1 MTVKPCEAFGLPYG
15 TLAPGAPA
23 DITLID
29 LEKEAAIDK
38 DTFLSKGKNTPFNKM
53 KCFGWPVA
61 TMAAG
66 KLAYEEGDSSNE
78 KKTSAGKWSG
88 I

>member
-1 MTVKPCEAFGLPYG
+1 
-15 TLAPGAPA
+15 
-23 DITLID
+23 
-29 LEKEAAIDK
+29 
-38 DTFLSKGKNTPFNKM
+38 M